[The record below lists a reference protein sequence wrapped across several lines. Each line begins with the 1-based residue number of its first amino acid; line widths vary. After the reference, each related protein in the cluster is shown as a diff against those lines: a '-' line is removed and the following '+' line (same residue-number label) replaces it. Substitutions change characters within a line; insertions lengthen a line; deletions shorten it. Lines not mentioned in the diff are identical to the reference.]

1 MITFGPAQ
9 WTPWLIAENLIAT
22 AILVTALVCCWRSA
36 DRVVPENRTRTR
48 IWRLFVASLGI
59 SIYGVWLPIGAV
71 YSLMAYTPYSRYADG
86 PGASTNHVLP
96 IALKV
101 RPLR

>member
-1 MITFGPAQ
+1 VITFGPAQ

-22 AILVTALVCCWRSA
+22 AVLVTALVRCWRSA

-71 YSLMAYTPYSRYADG
+71 YALMAYTPKKQRPPSRVSRQTAAWLGVEPDE
-86 PGASTNHVLP
+86 
-96 IALKV
+96 
-101 RPLR
+101 